1 MWISTCGQNA
11 AVEAAVKQF
20 LPPCQERCPINEDI
34 QRTNVLISMLPTE
47 DPVAARDGL
56 AQIGDYLF
64 DRNPFFPVCGY
75 VCGVCELGCNYKTRG
90 GAIRRRL
97 LKRFVSE
104 NYLSR
109 LDTREEYD
117 VVKDRE
123 NVAVVGGGPS
133 GLACAF
139 ELGRRGYRVTVF
151 EALNRLGGALWLI
164 PHYRLPKDV
173 LQRVIQNMVRMASI
187 EVKPGVRIGEGGM
200 GLERLRRQGYQ
211 AVFIAK
217 GTPQPRILTFG
228 RDPVDNQDLA
238 GVMYGQTFLYEV
250 SRGILPADYFEGR
263 KVIVIGGGNVAFDVA
278 RSARRLGGEVTVVA
292 LESEDKSS
300 RDGLP
305 ADEEE
310 IRGAWEEGIDLV
322 CSRGVSQIIG
332 RGGKF
337 TGIKMPL
344 CTCVFDGDGRFNP
357 SFDCADVMTL
367 EGDVLIITVGQGPD
381 RSLLEREDLLDE
393 SGRLAVDPLT
403 RQSTRKEWVFV
414 GGDVRRV
421 GYMVDAIK
429 DGMEA
434 AESIGRFLRGID
446 LSAGRKREFEALEI
460 PQLKDHDYKGEPDI
474 VWIPPEKRMH
484 FKLFE
489 RGFTLQE
496 AVEEARR
503 CLCCGPCV
511 SCKACVS
518 IGLQKTIPS
527 VTVDTRLCSGCGICV
542 AACHYGAAYLRREN
556 GELVS
561 GTDAFRCKACGMCVS
576 ACPANARELT
586 GTDMQERI
594 QEVFRAL
601 QGGAP

>member
-1 MWISTCGQNA
+1 MWISTYQGNA

-34 QRTNVLISMLPTE
+34 QRTNVLVSMLPR
-47 DPVAARDGL
+47 DPERAREGIV
-56 AQIGDYLF
+56 QIGDYLF
-64 DRNPFFPVCGY
+64 ERNPFFPVCGY
-75 VCGVCELGCNYKTRG
+75 VCGVCELGCNYKTKG
-90 GAIRRRL
+90 GSIRRRL
-97 LKRFVSE
+97 IKRFIAE
-104 NYLSR
+104 NYLSH
-109 LDTREEYD
+109 LDSREEYD
-117 VVKDRE
+117 VVKGKG
-123 NVAVVGGGPS
+123 NVAVVGGGPA
-133 GLACAF
+133 GLMCAF

-173 LQRVIQNMVRMASI
+173 LHRVIQNMVRMASI
-187 EVKPGVRIGEGGM
+187 EVKLGVRIGEAKK
-200 GLERLRRQGYQ
+200 GLDWLRKQGYQ

-228 RDPVDNQDLA
+228 KDPVENQDLS
-238 GVMYGQTFLYEV
+238 GVMYGQSFLYEV
-250 SRGILPADYFEGR
+250 SRGILPGDYFDGR
-263 KVIVIGGGNVAFDVA
+263 KVIVVGGGNVAFDVA
-278 RSARRLGGEVTVVA
+278 RSARRLGGDVTVVA
-292 LESEDKSS
+292 LESEDKKSK
-300 RDGLP
+300 DGLP

-344 CTCVFDGDGRFNP
+344 CTCVFDKDGRFNP
-357 SFDCADVMTL
+357 TFDCSDVMTM

-381 RSLLEREDLLDE
+381 RSLLEREGLIDE
-393 SGRLAVDPLT
+393 TGRLAVDPVT
-403 RQSTRKEWVFV
+403 RQSTIKDWVFV

-421 GYMVDAIK
+421 GYMVDAVK

-434 AESIGRFLRGID
+434 AESIERHLKGVD
-446 LSAGRKREFEALEI
+446 LTTGRKRVFEALDI
-460 PQLKDHDYKGEPDI
+460 PQLKDDSYKPEPEV

-484 FKLFE
+484 FRMFE
-489 RGFTLQE
+489 RGLTLEE

-518 IGLQKTIPS
+518 IGIQKDLPAVIVS
-527 VTVDTRLCSGCGICV
+527 ERLCSGCGICISS
-542 AACHYGAAYLRREN
+542 CHYGAAYLKRDN
-556 GELVS
+556 GDIVS
-561 GTDAFRCKACGMCVS
+561 CTDTYRCKACGMCVS
-576 ACPANARELT
+576 ACPAQARELT
-586 GTDMQERI
+586 GTDMNDRI
-594 QEVFRAL
+594 SQVFAGL
-601 QGGAP
+601 EGGAR

>member
-1 MWISTCGQNA
+1 MWYATSDGNA
-11 AVEAAVKQF
+11 AVEAAIKQF

-34 QRTNVLISMLPTE
+34 QRTNVLISLLPR
-47 DPVAARDGL
+47 DPSKAQAGIV
-56 AQIGDYLF
+56 QIGDYLF
-64 DRNPFFPVCGY
+64 EKNPFFPVCGY
-75 VCGVCELGCNYKTRG
+75 VCGVCELGCNYKTKG
-90 GAIRRRL
+90 GSIRRRL

-104 NYLSR
+104 NYLAR
-109 LDTREEYD
+109 LDSRDEYD
-117 VVKDRE
+117 VVKNKE
-123 NVAVVGGGPS
+123 SVAVVGGGPS
-133 GLACAF
+133 GLMCAF
-139 ELGRRGYRVTVF
+139 ELGRRGYKVTVF

-173 LQRVIQNMVRMASI
+173 LQRVIQNMVRMAGI
-187 EVKPGVRIGEGGM
+187 DVKLGSRIGEGK
-200 GLERLRRQGYQ
+200 LNLDRLRKQGFQ

-228 RDPVDNQDLA
+228 KDPVENQDLS
-238 GVMYGQTFLYEV
+238 GVMYGQSFLYEV
-250 SRGILPADYFEGR
+250 SKGILPSDYFEGR

-278 RSARRLGGEVTVVA
+278 RSARRLGAEVTVVA
-292 LESEDKSS
+292 LESEDKSDK
-300 RDGLP
+300 DGLP

-310 IRGAWEEGIDLV
+310 IKGAWEEGVNLV

-344 CTCVFDGDGRFNP
+344 CTSVFDKEGRFNP
-357 SFDCADVMTL
+357 SFDCSDVMTMD
-367 EGDVLIITVGQGPD
+367 GDVLIITVGQGPD

-403 RQSTRKEWVFV
+403 RQSTRKEWVFI

-434 AESIGRFLRGID
+434 AESIERFLRGMD
-446 LSAGRKREFEALEI
+446 LTRGRKREFEALDI
-460 PQLKDHDYKGEPDI
+460 PQLRDEDYKEEPE
-474 VWIPPEKRMH
+474 VMWIPPEKRMH

-489 RGFTLQE
+489 RGFTL
-496 AVEEARR
+496 EEAIEEAKR

-518 IGLQKTIPS
+518 IGLQKDIPS
-527 VTVDTRLCSGCGICV
+527 VVVNKNLCSGCGICIS
-542 AACHYGAAYLRREN
+542 ACHYGAAYLRREN
-556 GELVS
+556 GSTVS
-561 GTDAFRCKACGMCVS
+561 ATETYRCKACGMCVS
-576 ACPANARELT
+576 ACPANAREMT
-586 GTDMQERI
+586 GTDMFERM
-594 QEVFRAL
+594 QSVFTSLEGKTR
-601 QGGAP
+601 